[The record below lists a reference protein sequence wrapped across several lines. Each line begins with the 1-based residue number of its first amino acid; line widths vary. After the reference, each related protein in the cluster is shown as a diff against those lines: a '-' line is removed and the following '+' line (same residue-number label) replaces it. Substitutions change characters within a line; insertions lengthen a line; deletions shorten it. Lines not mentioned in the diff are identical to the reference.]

1 MAKVSRVEAKYFFRM
16 GYSVRIKTLNSA
28 LRNVFYVHQKNINHE
43 LVVRGRVKPVVS
55 SFRPRR
61 IPHSSDNNYSLIG
74 RKSGHERGNKARQT
88 LSRI

>member
-1 MAKVSRVEAKYFFRM
+1 MAKFFRVAAEYFFRL
-16 GYSVRIKTLNSA
+16 GYSVRIKTRDSA
-28 LRNVFYVHQKNINHE
+28 LRNVFMSAKKNINHE

-74 RKSGHERGNKARQT
+74 RKSGHEKGNKARQT